1 MPFTQSSHNEPHA
14 SIEMLLV
21 GCEPFNRWS
30 ECHWFVVSLFF
41 YCSKTSTIMFS
52 NEKKIELNSPKN
64 SVSFTPKAI
73 NWSPLS
79 RRFWCLVHIQALLI
93 LCRPMN
99 LKPIQSIQCVYP
111 FNVPARLPAVHLA
124 PPPLPPRLRSRS
136 LIRRVGLQLIIA

>member
-1 MPFTQSSHNEPHA
+1 MKLTACSKWKKWTEWYAVHTKLTQRTARIYRNV
-14 SIEMLLV
+14 V
-21 GCEPFNRWS
+21 GRMCW
-30 ECHWFVVSLFF
+30 
-41 YCSKTSTIMFS
+41 SKTSTIMFS